1 MNLNR
6 FLFCFGFLFQGTGE
20 FINTKFFCRV
30 CSMLHDPKYEK
41 YPSHIEDVNEWWRGQ
56 GTCINGS
63 WRKFAKALEH
73 DAEKQKAPEEGAQP
87 PQAAP
92 EVEKPEVPQEQQ
104 QQQQP

>member
-1 MNLNR
+1 
-6 FLFCFGFLFQGTGE
+6 
-20 FINTKFFCRV
+20 
-30 CSMLHDPKYEK
+30 MLHDPKYEK

-63 WRKFAKALEH
+63 WRKFDKALQH
-73 DAEKQKAPEEGAQP
+73 DAEKQKAVASEDGAQP

-92 EVEKPEVPQEQQ
+92 EVEKPEVTQKPQAQ